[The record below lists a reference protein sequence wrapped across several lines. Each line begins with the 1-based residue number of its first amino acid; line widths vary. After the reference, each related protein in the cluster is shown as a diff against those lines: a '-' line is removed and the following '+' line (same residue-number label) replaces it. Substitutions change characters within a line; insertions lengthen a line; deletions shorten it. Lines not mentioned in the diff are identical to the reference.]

1 MKQFK
6 IYLILCLI
14 SISISAFSQKKFVG
28 TFSNGFKGAKLSFT
42 LTADGK
48 QLQDFIFD
56 GYWKC
61 GGSTE
66 HIKAG
71 PEKGFPVVNGKI
83 KGVILDPE
91 NGGASAFRF
100 NLEGVINGIQANG
113 TFRMNITGLSC
124 DTYKL
129 NWTAVV
135 I

>member
-1 MKQFK
+1 MKHFK

-14 SISISAFSQKKFVG
+14 SASCNAFGQKKFVG

-42 LTADGK
+42 LSADGK
-48 QLQDFIFD
+48 QMQNFIFD

-61 GGSTE
+61 GGAAE

-71 PEKGFPVVNGKI
+71 PEKRFPVVNGKI
-83 KGVILDPE
+83 QGVILEPE
-91 NGGASAFRF
+91 NGGSSAFRF
-100 NLEGVINGIQANG
+100 NLDGIINGKQAHG
-113 TFRMNITGLSC
+113 TFRMSIVGLGC

-129 NWTAVV
+129 NWVAET

>member
-14 SISISAFSQKKFVG
+14 SVSFNAFGQKKFVG

-42 LTADGK
+42 LSADGK
-48 QLQDFIFD
+48 QVQNFIFD
-56 GYWKC
+56 GYWRC

-71 PEKGFPVVNGKI
+71 PEKNFTVVNGKI
-83 KGVILDPE
+83 QGVILDPE

-100 NLEGVINGIQANG
+100 NLEGIINGTQANG
-113 TFRMNITGLSC
+113 TFRMSIVGLRC

-129 NWTAVV
+129 NWTAVA

>member
-6 IYLILCLI
+6 LYAFLLLI
-14 SISISAFSQKKFVG
+14 SISFSAFSQKKFVG

-42 LTADGK
+42 LSANGK
-48 QLQDFIFD
+48 QVQSLTFD
-56 GYWKC
+56 GYWRC

-66 HIKAG
+66 PIKAS
-71 PEKGFPVVNGKI
+71 PDKSFPVVNGKI
-83 KGVILDPE
+83 QGVILDPE

-100 NLEGVINGIQANG
+100 NLEGVVSGTQANG
-113 TFRMNITGLSC
+113 TFRMSIAGLSC

-129 NWTAVV
+129 NWSAES

>member
-1 MKQFK
+1 MKHLK
-6 IYLILCLI
+6 IYFALCLI
-14 SISISAFSQKKFVG
+14 SIGFNAFSQKKFVG

-48 QLQDFIFD
+48 QVQSFTFD
-56 GYWKC
+56 GYWRC

-71 PEKGFPVVNGKI
+71 LEKSFSVVNGKI
-83 KGVILDPE
+83 QGVILDPE

-100 NLEGVINGIQANG
+100 NLEGVVNGKHANG

-129 NWTAVV
+129 NWTAVA